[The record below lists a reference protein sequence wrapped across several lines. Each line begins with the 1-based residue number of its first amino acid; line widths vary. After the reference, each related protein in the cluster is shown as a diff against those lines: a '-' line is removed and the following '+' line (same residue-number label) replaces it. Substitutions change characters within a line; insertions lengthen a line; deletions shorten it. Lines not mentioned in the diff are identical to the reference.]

1 MIPVPNPISEP
12 SEFDRVCRQ
21 PGNQWL
27 AAHPSTDSMS
37 FPSYWTRFEADLE
50 TAFASRCGW
59 WAMRIQCGTVDHYFC
74 KNKPESRHLIY
85 EWSNYR
91 HAAPTL
97 NSSKKELDDQ
107 VLDPFEVQPGWFE
120 VLLPSLQLVRTA
132 LVPAHLQA
140 KADFT
145 LQRLKLDNGPKVRRN
160 RQRYYQD
167 YKDGKLTPAGL
178 RDYAPLVAE
187 VVAKWEASG
196 HPLP

>member
-1 MIPVPNPISEP
+1 VIPVPNPIPEP
-12 SEFDRVCRQ
+12 ASFDRDCRR

-27 AAHPSTDSMS
+27 AAHPNADSKS
-37 FPSYWTRFEADLE
+37 CPSHWTRFEADLE
-50 TAFASRCGW
+50 TAFVCRCGW
-59 WAMRIQCGTVDHYFC
+59 WAMRIECGTVDHFFS
-74 KNKPESRHLIY
+74 KNKPANRRLVY

-91 HAAPTL
+91 SAAPTL

-107 VLDPFEVQPGWFE
+107 VLDPFEIQPGWFE
-120 VLLPSLQLVRTA
+120 VLLPSMQLVRTA

-145 LQRLKLDNGPKVRRN
+145 LRRLRLDNGPKVRRN
-160 RQRYYQD
+160 RQRYYED
-167 YKDGKLTPAGL
+167 YKNHGLPPALL

-187 VVAKWEASG
+187 AVARWEASG